1 MMLRTRSFFVPS
13 LLPLFV
19 SLSLLACG
27 ASSANE
33 AASAPPPAE
42 EVPDAG
48 ATPDAEAKVPNE
60 LADAVDALFAAA
72 EAKDTFSGSVIVVD
86 GGKIVLEKGYGLA
99 DRATK
104 RKVAPDTLFRIGSI
118 SKQFTATAVLALA
131 QDGKLALTDP
141 VAKYFPDYPK
151 ENLAQDG
158 TEVTLHHLLS
168 HTSGLPDP
176 RATTELGKI
185 AWRRE
190 IAPSEQV
197 DLVKG
202 MPLVAKPGSAYAY
215 LNYNFLLAAMIVE
228 KVSGQSF
235 EAFMKARFFD
245 PLAMKDTG
253 TRLPAADA
261 GRAAVGY
268 YDAAGELAAFTD
280 SPTFKDPDVTLAFG
294 SGQIYSTVQDLAR
307 WDRALLGEKVL
318 GASTRELLFKP
329 NLGNYGYGW
338 VVQKKGDVSFA
349 WHNGA
354 LSPLGFTALAVRVPS
369 KDRFVAYL
377 ANRDLELV
385 QPLFETKITTLAVK

>member
-1 MMLRTRSFFVPS
+1 MLRTRSFFV
-13 LLPLFV
+13 LPLL
-19 SLSLLACG
+19 LSLLACG
-27 ASSANE
+27 ASSKNE
-33 AASAPPPAE
+33 ASSGPPAGE
-42 EVPDAG
+42 DVPDASV
-48 ATPDAEAKVPNE
+48 TPDAEAKVPNE

-99 DRATK
+99 DRAAK
-104 RKVAPDTLFRIGSI
+104 RKVAPDTLFRVGSI

-141 VAKYFPDYPK
+141 VSKYFPDYPK

-158 TEVTLHHLLS
+158 VEVTLHHLLS

-176 RATTELGKI
+176 RGTTGFEKI

-190 IAPSEQV
+190 IVPSEQV

-202 MPLVAKPGSAYAY
+202 TPLVSKPGSAYAY
-215 LNYNFLLAAMIVE
+215 VNYNFLLAAMIVE

-235 EAFMKARFFD
+235 EAFMKTRFFD
-245 PLAMKDTG
+245 PLGMKDTG
-253 TRLPAADA
+253 TRLPPADA

-268 YDAAGELAAFTD
+268 YDSAGELTTLTD
-280 SPTFKDPDVTLAFG
+280 DPVFKDPDVTLAFG

-307 WDRALLGEKVL
+307 WDRALIGETVL
-318 GASTRELLFKP
+318 GAAKRDLLFTP

-338 VVQKKGDVSFA
+338 VIQKKAGITYE

-354 LSPLGFTALAVRVPS
+354 LSPLGFTALIVRVPS

-385 QPLFETKITTLAVK
+385 QPLFEAKISALALK